1 MKLVL
6 KCFDDKMLHCFYAM
20 NDWKDWKCIGTQNSG
35 SLSFPEK
42 IKEEFELNH
51 CWFLLDDKENPSSRP
66 ILFLGNIMGMVLC
79 IQFDFSWCPCIDGV
93 CNRLKIKISHAV
105 NPNICGCSQYSMLHS
120 SSEKHNCA
128 WSYLKKD

>member
-51 CWFLLDDKENPSSRP
+51 CRFLLDDKENPSGPYS
-66 ILFLGNIMGMVLC
+66 I
-79 IQFDFSWCPCIDGV
+79 SWQYHDNGV
-93 CNRLKIKISHAV
+93 V
-105 NPNICGCSQYSMLHS
+105 YTV
-120 SSEKHNCA
+120 
-128 WSYLKKD
+128 